1 MLLFV
6 CACSTESKIRV
17 DEPYTPPP
25 ARLVELRSELA
36 AGDALEVEYSR
47 NFPAVET
54 YPLGIG
60 DQVDIEVYNHPELSL
75 ATTVA
80 PDGTISFHHVG
91 TVPAAGRTIDDLR
104 ARLSEALAAV
114 VPSPVVSVF
123 LRQSDVRVTRF
134 LELLLS
140 HPTGALREVRV
151 GAEGSVSLP
160 GIGRLQVA
168 GLSAEQTQE
177 LCNQKL
183 HESLPTLSV
192 YVAMKRQAGDVF
204 TVWGEV
210 EKPGR
215 FAMEG
220 EYTLVEALAVA
231 GGATEYGDLER
242 VVVMSYPVNGEPAVA
257 SLYDVDDA
265 LTHGQSMA
273 GVRIRP
279 RDTVLVLRSGI
290 GDVNEAIDLYVRR
303 NLPFNI
309 SLNYRLNPDDK

>member
-1 MLLFV
+1 ML
-6 CACSTESKIRV
+6 CACSADSKIRV
-17 DEPYTPPP
+17 DEAYTPPP
-25 ARLVELRSELA
+25 ARPVELRSELA
-36 AGDALEVEYSR
+36 AGDAIEVEYSR
-47 NFPAVET
+47 NFPAIQT

-60 DQVDIEVYNHPELSL
+60 DQVEIEVYNHPELSL
-75 ATTVA
+75 GTTVA

-91 TVPAAGRTIDDLR
+91 TIPAAGRTIEELR
-104 ARLSEALAAV
+104 ARLTEALATV
-114 VPSPVVSVF
+114 VPSPIVSVF
-123 LRQSDVRVTRF
+123 LRQSDVRVARF

-160 GIGRLQVA
+160 GIGRLSVA
-168 GLSAEQTQE
+168 GLTAEQTQD

-183 HESLPTLSV
+183 HETLPTLSV
-192 YVAMKRQAGDVF
+192 YVALKRQAGDVF

-215 FAMEG
+215 FTMDG
-220 EYTLVEALAVA
+220 ELSLVEALAVA

-242 VVVMSYPVNGEPAVA
+242 VVVMSSPVNGEPAIA

-265 LTHGQSMA
+265 LAHGQSMS

-279 RDTVLVLRSGI
+279 RDTVLVLRNGI
-290 GDVNEAIDLYVRR
+290 GDVNAAIDLYIRR